1 MVAADPGRRASG
13 SSIAAL
19 AAALL
24 AFAAGCASVKHPD
37 ATALPPVSEIP
48 PSEEQPKPRS
58 EELPA
63 APKPT
68 TVVVIDDGGA
78 QAEAPPKTLAEA
90 AQAERERRA
99 TAPKPVVVLDNKN
112 LAAHGKDQRLTVANS
127 SSSQSGAAMAAT
139 EAAEAAQRDEAYWRD
154 RGFEIRKRW
163 REASDQVE
171 ILQAKAEGL
180 RRRFYSADD
189 PYIRDGQ
196 IKPEWDKTLEELDKQ
211 RHAAEQGAKEVE
223 AFMNEGREAGA
234 LPGWLRAGVDL
245 EPVQKP
251 LKAPSAEPMEP
262 VEAAEPPS
270 DPR

>member
-1 MVAADPGRRASG
+1 MAAANPARRGGNPG
-13 SSIAAL
+13 I
-19 AAALL
+19 AALL
-24 AFAAGCASVKHPD
+24 AALLALGVGCATVKHPD

-48 PSEEQPKPRS
+48 PSEETPKPRS
-58 EELPA
+58 EDLPA

-78 QAEAPPKTLAEA
+78 QAEAAPKTLAEA
-90 AQAERERRA
+90 AEAERERRA
-99 TAPKPVVVLDNKN
+99 SAPKPVVVLDNKN
-112 LAAHGKDQRLTVANS
+112 LAAYGKDQKLTVANS
-127 SSSQSGAAMAAT
+127 STSQSGTATAAT

-163 REASDQVE
+163 REAADQVE
-171 ILQAKAEGL
+171 VLQAKAEGL

-211 RHAAEQGAKEVE
+211 RHAAEQGASEVE
-223 AFMNEGREAGA
+223 AFMNAGREAGA

-262 VEAAEPPS
+262 VEATEPPS